1 MYKQIMN
8 CLLILN
14 DAGKSERGLKKLS
27 PELGFMK
34 ESITN
39 SKSAFKNNQSKI
51 TFSISLYERR

>member
-8 CLLILN
+8 CLLTLS

-27 PELGFMK
+27 PELRFMK

-39 SKSAFKNNQSKI
+39 SKSAFLVFSTEIKNNIFYQP
-51 TFSISLYERR
+51 L